1 MNARRH
7 SVLSMIVTIS
17 LFLVPYSFSQ
27 SKQDVKAN
35 QARLV
40 KEVRHELVML
50 PNYSLFDNLEFQIA
64 GVDTVILSGQVTR
77 PILKSEAE
85 NAIRRM
91 ERVGKVVNNIEVL
104 PLSPQDDRLRTV
116 AYKAIYSKSGL
127 ERYAQQA
134 VPPIHIIVKNGRI
147 TLAGAVASQMDKD
160 LAGIAAQGISGTF
173 GVTNNLAVE
182 K

>member
-1 MNARRH
+1 MNARRY
-7 SVLSMIVTIS
+7 SVLSMIVIVS
-17 LFLVPYSFSQ
+17 LFLLPYSFAQ
-27 SKQDVKAN
+27 SKQDVKEN
-35 QARLV
+35 QARLI

-116 AYKAIYSKSGL
+116 AYKTIYSKSGL

-147 TLAGAVASQMDKD
+147 TLTGTVASQMDKD
-160 LAGIAAQGISGTF
+160 LAGIAAQGIPGTF
-173 GVTNNLAVE
+173 GVTNNLVV
-182 K
+182 KK